1 MAWRRHYNGKL
12 ENPVKKFYNS
22 PKGVIDAPYP
32 LPPPIESP
40 DFPIQSLPVMPRTEL
55 YADPNNVFVHDAV
68 LASCRRHPEK
78 TALVDTSC
86 GRRLTYAEY
95 GETVEVLARGLVA
108 AGLMPGE
115 VAAIFLANSW
125 EFCAA
130 YHAITLAGGIPTLLN
145 PTYREREV
153 RHQLGNSG
161 AVLLITDGTNIDG
174 IILAGLPNLRRIFC
188 MREQGS
194 GSEPFSN
201 LLKPVTAFVTLPRPD
216 QSSVQTLAALPYSS
230 GTTGLPKG
238 VMLSHRNLVANVYQF
253 LGPGAS
259 PLHSNDNIL
268 CFLPLYHIYGLNVML
283 NPALV
288 LGATLVLMPRF
299 NVRQLTSLL
308 TQESITMMPL
318 VPPAMNAL
326 CQAVEAGEFPKNH
339 QVRWAKSGAAPLA
352 PELARRFTALTGILV
367 CQGYGMTE
375 ASPVTHVGYLEPEL
389 YHPESIGH
397 PLAQTECRVIGAEN
411 LFDSAE
417 SAAHVP
423 TGEPGELVMR
433 GPQFMLGYWKE
444 PDATAAVLRDGW
456 YWSGDIVTRDA
467 EGFYRV
473 VDRRKEMIKYKGF
486 PVAPAEVEAV
496 LLEHPAVRECGVVGR
511 SDAEAGEIPVAFIA
525 LREGFVTSKKME
537 DELCG
542 FVADRLTS
550 YKQPREVH
558 FVEVVPKTA
567 SGKILRRELRK
578 LIQ

>member
-1 MAWRRHYNGKL
+1 ML
-12 ENPVKKFYNS
+12 
-22 PKGVIDAPYP
+22 
-32 LPPPIESP
+32 
-40 DFPIQSLPVMPRTEL
+40 RTQL
-55 YADPNNVFVHDAV
+55 YADPKNVFVHDAV

-95 GETVEVLARGLVA
+95 GETVEALARGLVG
-108 AGLMPGE
+108 AGLKPGE
-115 VAAIFLANSW
+115 VIAIFLANSW

-130 YHAITLAGGIPTLLN
+130 YHATTLAGGIPTLLN

-161 AVLLITDGTNIDG
+161 AALLITDGTNIDG
-174 IILAGLPNLRRIFC
+174 VDLAGLPKLRRVFC
-188 MREQGS
+188 TRQQGS
-194 GSEPFSN
+194 GSEAFSN
-201 LLKPVTAFVTLPRPD
+201 LVKPVSTTLPRPD
-216 QSSVQTLAALPYSS
+216 QASENTLAALPYSS

-238 VMLSHRNLVANVYQF
+238 VMLSHHNLVANVYQF
-253 LGPGAS
+253 LGPRAT
-259 PLHSNDNIL
+259 PLNSHDNIV

-283 NPALV
+283 NPALI

-299 NVRQLTSLL
+299 NVAQLTSLL
-308 TQESITMMPL
+308 TGESITMMPL

-326 CQAVEAGEFPKNH
+326 CLAAEAGEFPTNH
-339 QVRWAKSGAAPLA
+339 RVHWAKSGAAPLA
-352 PELARRFTALTGILV
+352 PDLARRFSALTGILV

-389 YHPESIGH
+389 YRPDSIGH
-397 PLAQTECRVIGAEN
+397 PLAQTECRLIGVDPETA
-411 LFDSAE
+411 AG
-417 SAAHVP
+417 SAAEVQA
-423 TGEPGELVMR
+423 GEQGELVLR

-456 YWSGDIVTRDA
+456 YWSGDIVTRDG

-511 SDAEAGEIPVAFIA
+511 TDAAAGEIPVAFVA
-525 LREGFVTSKKME
+525 LREGFVTCKKME
-537 DELCG
+537 DELCA
-542 FVADRLTS
+542 FVAERLTR

-558 FVEVVPKTA
+558 FVEVVPKTS